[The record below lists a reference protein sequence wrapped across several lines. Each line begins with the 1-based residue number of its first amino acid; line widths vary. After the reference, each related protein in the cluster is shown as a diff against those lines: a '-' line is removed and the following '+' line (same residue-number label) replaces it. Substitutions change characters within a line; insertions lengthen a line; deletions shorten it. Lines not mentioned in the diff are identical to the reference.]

1 MPIRWSRIHVELGLG
16 PAALTYNMVRRAVE
30 AGIAEAEDLD
40 WKQALI
46 PPVEKKWWE
55 FAKDVAAMAN
65 TRGGLIVFGVREDA
79 ERAAGLVG
87 VPNGDAERQ
96 RLRSYALRW
105 VRPVISELVI
115 EPLDDEENG
124 GPGLIVVFVPAS
136 PDAPHVVGEKNE
148 MGVPYRS
155 GPHTDWMSEAQL
167 ERAYRDRFARQ
178 TDDRAALHA
187 LIDGLVPELLYLD
200 DAVWLAVATRP
211 TTSPPPQGSR
221 PDREHTAGTMRTSLE
236 LAGDVLGVHSE
247 RFQVLSGDGSE
258 FLSQPRTGL
267 RRWTFRSNR
276 LAVNPHARV
285 DRVMVELHHDG
296 SIALAVNLATFL
308 YGAQVVEDKRL
319 RDVLLVPIAKVDG
332 LLVEA
337 VAVASTHVRRLGG
350 AGTILARAV
359 LLTTPGK
366 PLVAVDRVIPGS
378 ISPVEVVT
386 ETWPVRVP
394 LAVEAEFDADGDVPA
409 LHTAARQLA
418 EDIHQQFGSSGAA
431 LPPHREDDTT
441 VQ

>member
-16 PAALTYNMVRRAVE
+16 PAALTYDMVRRAVQ

-105 VRPVISELVI
+105 VRPVISELKI
-115 EPLDDEENG
+115 EPLDDEKNG
-124 GPGLIVVFVPAS
+124 GPGLIVVFVPPS

-155 GPHTDWMSEAQL
+155 GPHTDWMSEAEL

-178 TDDRAALHA
+178 ADDRAALRA
-187 LIDGLVPELLYLD
+187 LTDGLVPELRLGD

-211 TTSPPPQGSR
+211 TTSPPPQASR
-221 PDREHTAGTMRTSLE
+221 PDRVHTAGTMRTALD
-236 LAGDVLGVHSE
+236 LADDVLGAHAE
-247 RFQVLSGDGSE
+247 RFRVLSGDGSG
-258 FLSQPRTGL
+258 FLFHPRTGL

-276 LAVNPHARV
+276 FAVDPHARV
-285 DRVMVELHHDG
+285 DRAMVELHHDG
-296 SIALAVNLATFL
+296 SIALVVNLTAL
-308 YGAQVVEDKRL
+308 LRGAQILEDERL
-319 RDVLLVPIAKVDG
+319 RNALLVPIVRVDG

-337 VAVASTHVRRLGG
+337 IAVASTHVRRLGG
-350 AGTILARAV
+350 TGTILARAV
-359 LLTTPGK
+359 LLAALES
-366 PLVAVDRVIPGS
+366 PLVAVDGVAPGDN
-378 ISPVEVVT
+378 SPVGVVT

-394 LAVEAEFDADGDVPA
+394 LAVEAAFDADGDIPA

-418 EDIHQQFGSSGAA
+418 EDIHQQFGSSEAA
-431 LPPHREDDTT
+431 LPPRRDGG
-441 VQ
+441 